1 VPGDAGAGRVGR
13 VDVAEVLRDRW
24 RLNAVRIDELTGG
37 MGSETWLAV
46 GDAARVVVKSVD
58 AGDGAFEPG
67 LQLALRL
74 SDCGFA
80 TGRPVPSGPGRL
92 VERVDGR
99 QVGVLEF
106 VDGVPLT
113 AADAWAV
120 GEMLARVHRASA
132 TAAGEVEEWL
142 HLVTQFDEW
151 LDLEEWIRPAVNG
164 ALEGVRR
171 LGPVSWAWLHG
182 DPAPEAFLRQRDGEV
197 ALIDWGAAMRGP
209 VLYDVASAV
218 MYVGSTPEHVVP
230 AYLNQRPE
238 LADELA
244 TGLDAFLQLRY
255 AVQAAYFAWRCS
267 ADIRTGITDPAEN
280 RKGLTDARHAFGL

>member
-1 VPGDAGAGRVGR
+1 M
-13 VDVAEVLRDRW
+13 
-24 RLNAVRIDELTGG
+24 NAARIDVLTGG

-46 GDAARVVVKSVD
+46 GDGTLVVVKSVGP
-58 AGDGAFEPG
+58 GDGAFEPG
-67 LQLALRL
+67 LELALRL
-74 SDCGFA
+74 SEAGFV
-80 TGRPVPSGPGRL
+80 TGRPRASVGGRL

-120 GEMLARVHRASA
+120 GDMLGRVHGVSV
-132 TAAGEVEEWL
+132 TAPGVVEEWL

-151 LDLEEWIRPAVNG
+151 LDLEEWIRPAING

-197 ALIDWGAAMRGP
+197 GLIDWGAAMRGP

-230 AYLNQRPE
+230 ACLNQRPE
-238 LADELA
+238 VADELA
-244 TGLDAFLQLRY
+244 AGLDAFLQLRY
-255 AVQAAYFAWRCS
+255 AVQAGYFAWRCS